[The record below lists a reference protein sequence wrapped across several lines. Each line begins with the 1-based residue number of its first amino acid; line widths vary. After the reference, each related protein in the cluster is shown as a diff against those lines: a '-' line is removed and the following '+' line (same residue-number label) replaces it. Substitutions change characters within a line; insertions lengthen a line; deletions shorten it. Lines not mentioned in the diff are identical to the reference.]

1 MSEYVGIQEAQP
13 EVNIHA
19 HKYMR
24 SNQAYSYVV
33 SCDIANFLLDRCI
46 VDNMHSKHIILLDYG
61 LIHMH
66 Y

>member
-13 EVNIHA
+13 ELNIHA
-19 HKYMR
+19 HEYMR

-46 VDNMHSKHIILLDYG
+46 VDNSKHIILFDHS